1 MFKVQNLKLGV
12 VMGWL
17 FMAVALGNL
26 VGGIR
31 LYSQQVQQCDW
42 VLTEAVVTDVSQRIR
57 SSGTGRHSSSTTYYY
72 ADYLYT
78 VDGTDHT
85 GTTGG
90 SVTYRVTGETLQVK
104 YDPQDPSLSTEVLAP
119 QTGDLFINLGACLL
133 FGVLGFFMSGLP
145 AKLKK
150 KRKQS

>member
-12 VMGWL
+12 IMGWI
-17 FMAVALGNL
+17 FMAIAVGNL
-26 VGGIR
+26 VGGIK
-31 LYSQQVQQCDW
+31 LYTGQLQQQDW
-42 VLTEAVVTDVSQRIR
+42 ILTEAVVTDVSQQVR
-57 SSGTGRHSSSTTYYY
+57 SSGVGRHSSSTTYYY

-78 VDGTDHT
+78 VDGTDYI

-90 SVTYRVTGETLQVK
+90 SITYRVTGEKLQIK
-104 YDPQDPSLSTEVLAP
+104 YDPQDPAGSTEVLRP
-119 QTGDLFINLGACLL
+119 QTDALFVNLGACVF
-133 FGVLGFFMSGLP
+133 FGALGFFMSGLP